1 MSSQPV
7 WTTST
12 LRELQPTFDTMHEAA
27 EKLRDSAAGILCD
40 RIRYHAE
47 LLIGLCHLQPASAAV
62 LFEDTAFVP
71 AMEASAE
78 HCERITATS
87 IAMATQPGP
96 SQHTEKLRAHVHDL
110 HEAYLVLRNS
120 CRRAVKRARASG
132 HQVDDLVSLGR
143 RHDDDL
149 EALAIMDNGPPG
161 RIARLTRRAEEQAQQ
176 IDDMAAA
183 GGAALSKTAEG
194 TLAAHFTT
202 HAAVE
207 RRTANLLLAAA
218 TTTLLGLAGAV
229 LAVASYS
236 EFTPASVA
244 VKVLAGVPLAVL
256 AYHLIKESADHRRT
270 SRSADALAVRLRTI
284 AAYVDLVPE
293 DRRSLRHRFG
303 LLVFLGRDPTAEKA
317 AGLLDEPGESEPET
331 TAEEGTRHAPLT
343 DLADILHSVRA
354 LLERILDGRS
364 SPP

>member
-7 WTTST
+7 WTTGT

-47 LLIGLCHLQPASAAV
+47 LLIGLCDLEPASAAV

-78 HCERITATS
+78 HCERITATA

-96 SQHTEKLRAHVHDL
+96 QHAEKLRAHVHDL
-110 HEAYLVLRNS
+110 HESYLVLRNS
-120 CRRAVKRARASG
+120 CRRAVKRAKASG
-132 HQVDDLVSLGR
+132 HQADDLVTLGR

-149 EALAIMDNGPPG
+149 EALAIMDEGPPG
-161 RIARLTRRAEEQAQQ
+161 RIAQLTRTAEEQVQRL
-176 IDDMAAA
+176 DEMVVA
-183 GGAALSKTAEG
+183 GGATLSETAEG

-218 TTTLLGLAGAV
+218 AATLLGLAGAV

-256 AYHLIKESADHRRT
+256 AYHLIRESADHRRT

-284 AAYVDLVPE
+284 AAYADLVPE

-303 LLVFLGRDPTAEKA
+303 LLVFLGRDPTADEG
-317 AGLLDEPGESEPET
+317 AGLLDEPGA
-331 TAEEGTRHAPLT
+331 TAATEEETRHAPLT

-364 SPP
+364 SSP